1 MLPKCKVSQVT
12 SGRFRR
18 GSRKRGWG
26 WGGQAGHG
34 APSRTHLVTH
44 VPTHTH
50 NKSPSQVPSMGGD
63 QSQAAPKGLR
73 RTLHLPLS
81 EGKEKD
87 SGVEATCL
95 LSQLCLPSLNG
106 SKERKTRGHDQLG
119 ELLPA
124 HTRPTGRVYA
134 QTLPTRA
141 PYQVRGTHNQQSRR
155 ETPKTALPR
164 MGVQGKGC
172 SEQPP
177 PPSPSGGAPRT
188 QTSPHPSQPTA
199 VPRGLP
205 PATTRGESASPCY
218 TNTKGVATNNGASSF
233 SGGPPK
239 LSQGARSAG
248 VAAQLSSWT

>member
-1 MLPKCKVSQVT
+1 MVQERKQKAGPGVGWS
-12 SGRFRR
+12 SWPR
-18 GSRKRGWG
+18 GSIP
-26 WGGQAGHG
+26 HT
-34 APSRTHLVTH
+34 PSDSRTHS
-44 VPTHTH
+44 HTQQITLTGALH
-50 NKSPSQVPSMGGD
+50 GGD

-87 SGVEATCL
+87 SGGGGHL
-95 LSQLCLPSLNG
+95 PSLSTLPSLNG
-106 SKERKTRGHDQLG
+106 SKERKTRGHDKLG

-124 HTRPTGRVYA
+124 HTRPTGRIDA
-134 QTLPTRA
+134 QALPTRA

-172 SEQPP
+172 SEPPP

-205 PATTRGESASPCY
+205 PVTTQGESASPCY
-218 TNTKGVATNNGASSF
+218 TNTKGVATDHGASSF